1 MCEPIFFPTPD
12 APLLYQQVL
21 FYPSPPTLLW
31 VKYIRATI
39 VVCLYL
45 FVIKCIWT
53 LSQKQLLNS
62 NPFFGEKN
70 ICCLFNFIGLLDGST
85 TQWRRSPTHHKALH
99 PAGEAIHSWKTKSAG
114 KKKKKIASAFLCF
127 PWINAKSF
135 ILKLFPPSF
144 ILPPSFP
151 LNEWINCPAL
161 QIFLIIYL
169 CSSFQ
174 CLITLMKERK
184 KGREKESLAY

>member
-12 APLLYQQVL
+12 APLLYSRSFSTPHPQHFFGWSISELQLSFVCIFL
-21 FYPSPPTLLW
+21 WLNVYGHYHKNSYSIPTPSLGRKTSAAFLILLACLMALQPSEEGAPPTTRLFILLG
-31 VKYIRATI
+31 KPYIVERPK
-39 VVCLYL
+39 V
-45 FVIKCIWT
+45 
-53 LSQKQLLNS
+53 Q
-62 NPFFGEKN
+62 E
-70 ICCLFNFIGLLDGST
+70 
-85 TQWRRSPTHHKALH
+85 
-99 PAGEAIHSWKTKSAG
+99 